1 MTDDCLVR
9 QDFDSAAFGR
19 PFFRMRRFDADRLP
33 VELAAHAAHSDV
45 MVDAK
50 LPADRVEQSLFL
62 QRLGFRKVSTQ
73 IALSR
78 RVDGAEHGE
87 DGARISARLAL
98 APEEIARHAANFVYD
113 RFALDIAIDRAGHD
127 AFFARWIA
135 NSLSG
140 ARHRIADR
148 PGGFLTFRD
157 EGDALRIDLLSVLD
171 KGKGIGRGLLR
182 AVLAHGGRLG
192 RARVDV
198 VTECEN
204 RPAIRLYLALGFV
217 PVGFQSALH
226 FGRPST
232 HAP

>member
-1 MTDDCLVR
+1 MTEACLVR

-19 PFFRMRRFDADRLP
+19 PFYRMRRFDADRLP
-33 VELAAHAAHSDV
+33 VELAALAARSDV
-45 MVDAK
+45 LVDAK
-50 LPADRVEQSLFL
+50 LPADRIEPSLFL

-98 APEEIARHAANFVYD
+98 PPEEIARHAANFVYD
-113 RFALDIAIDRAGHD
+113 RFALDIAIDRTAHD

-148 PGGFLTFRD
+148 PGGSSPSAT
-157 EGDALRIDLLSVLD
+157 
-171 KGKGIGRGLLR
+171 R
-182 AVLAHGGRLG
+182 ATRSASICSRCWT
-192 RARVDV
+192 RARASAGACCAPCSPMV
-198 VTECEN
+198 VGWAE
-204 RPAIRLYLALGFV
+204 RG
-217 PVGFQSALH
+217 
-226 FGRPST
+226 ST
-232 HAP
+232 W

>member
-1 MTDDCLVR
+1 MTAECLAL

-19 PFFRMRRFDADRLP
+19 PFYRMQRFDADRLP
-33 VELAAHAAHSDV
+33 VELAARAMRADV
-45 MVDAK
+45 LVDAK
-50 LPADRVEQSLFL
+50 LPAERVDQSLFL

-73 IALSR
+73 IALTR

-87 DGARISARLAL
+87 DDARIGARLAL
-98 APEEIARHAANFVYD
+98 SPDEIARHAANFVYD
-113 RFALDIAIDRAGHD
+113 RFALDIAIDRTAHD

-171 KGKGIGRGLLR
+171 KGKGVGRGLLR

-192 RARVDV
+192 RKRVDV

-204 RPAIRLYLALGFV
+204 RPAVSLYLALGFT
-217 PVGFQSALH
+217 PAGFQSALH
-226 FGRPST
+226 FGRPVT